1 VVRLNLSD
9 GPTVLLRPIHTA
21 GAFLLLVLAAS
32 APLQAQVTTEA
43 GRYLVYFDEFSANLT
58 PDAQKVIADAAA
70 KAKES
75 GARTVRIEGRASA
88 TGSPEANRLLTQTR
102 TQVVYD
108 ALQKDGVDPK
118 IIQQAPLGQV
128 TATDASVMARR
139 VDVVLLK

>member
-1 VVRLNLSD
+1 MPNLND

-21 GAFLLLVLAAS
+21 GAFLLLVHAAS

-58 PDAQKVIADAAA
+58 PDAQKVIAEAAA

-75 GARTVRIEGRASA
+75 GAKTVRIEGRASA

-102 TQVVYD
+102 TQVVSD
-108 ALQKDGVDPK
+108 ELAKDGISPT
-118 IIQQAPLGQV
+118 IIQQQALGQ
-128 TATDASVMARR
+128 TTTTDASVMDRR

>member
-1 VVRLNLSD
+1 MPNLND

-21 GAFLLLVLAAS
+21 GAFLLLVHAAS

-58 PDAQKVIADAAA
+58 PDAQKVIAEAAA

-75 GARTVRIEGRASA
+75 GVKTVRIEGRASA
-88 TGSPEANRLLTQTR
+88 TGSAEANRLLTATR

-118 IIQQAPLGQV
+118 IIQQQAPGQV
-128 TATDASVMARR
+128 TTTDTSVTDRR

>member
-1 VVRLNLSD
+1 MPNLND
-9 GPTVLLRPIHTA
+9 GPTVLLRPIHAA
-21 GAFLLLVLAAS
+21 GAFLLLALAAS

-58 PDAQKVIADAAA
+58 PDAQKVIAEAAA

-128 TATDASVMARR
+128 TATDTSVTDRR

>member
-1 VVRLNLSD
+1 MLNHSD
-9 GPTVLLRPIHTA
+9 GPTVLLRPIHAA
-21 GAFLLLVLAAS
+21 GAFLLLVLAPS

-58 PDAQKVIADAAA
+58 TDAQNVIAEAAA
-70 KAKES
+70 KAKEY
-75 GARTVRIEGRASA
+75 GAKTIRIEGRASA
-88 TGSPEANRLLTQTR
+88 TGSAEANRLLTATR

-118 IIQQAPLGQV
+118 MIQQQPLGQV
-128 TATDASVMARR
+128 TTTDASVMQRR

>member
-1 VVRLNLSD
+1 MLNLSD
-9 GPTVLLRPIHTA
+9 GPTVLLRPIHAA
-21 GAFLLLVLAAS
+21 GALLLLVLAAS
-32 APLQAQVTTEA
+32 APSQAQVTAEG

-75 GARTVRIEGRASA
+75 GAKTVRIEGRASA

-128 TATDASVMARR
+128 TATDTSVMARR